1 MQEVYRDAE
10 GWSYVLFEEKRMYFP
25 KKTVF
30 THQQGLEYV
39 PYILGEQGAGSPHLY
54 LRQTDAIKEGDV
66 LVDAGVCEGN
76 FALRFIDRARKIY
89 LIEADASW
97 MEALERTFA
106 LYREKIVFCNKFLS
120 RYVEAAATLG
130 MQ

>member
-1 MQEVYRDAE
+1 M
-10 GWSYVLFEEKRMYFP
+10 
-25 KKTVF
+25 
-30 THQQGLEYV
+30 
-39 PYILGEQGAGSPHLY
+39 
-54 LRQTDAIKEGDV
+54 
-66 LVDAGVCEGN
+66 DAGVCEGN

-120 RYVEAAATLG
+120 RYVDAAATLG